1 MEKKKIA
8 FIFIGLFIFGIIVGV
23 SQSKEKILADRQAQE
38 DRKVAAQQRAEAE
51 KQAQEEKKNVKEEKK
66 KAKEEKKKA
75 KEEAKNKPESG
86 PEGVPN
92 ISERPADACSVL
104 PSDKFWVPKAQ
115 VHELYLETGPH
126 VVTKEEEG
134 AYEIPIGTIEIEM
147 NWYCPQSQLQNLII
161 RDYKA
166 DKEARAFYVLEG
178 ETIYVLSPHM
188 YTTPTSYTFPEL
200 GRVAYA
206 PGALVIDYTLPGR
219 RYE

>member
-1 MEKKKIA
+1 MEKKKEKQKIA
-8 FIFIGLFIFGIIVGV
+8 FVLFGLFIFGIIVGV

-38 DRKVAAQQRAEAE
+38 DRKIAAQQRAEAE
-51 KQAQEEKKNVKEEKK
+51 KQAQEEKKN
-66 KAKEEKKKA
+66 AKEEKKKA
-75 KEEAKNKPESG
+75 KEEYKNKPESA

-92 ISERPADACSVL
+92 ISERPTDACQVQ

-115 VHELYLETGPH
+115 VDELYLAMGPH

-134 AYEIPIGTIEIEM
+134 AYYIPTGTIQIEM
-147 NWYCPQSQLQNLII
+147 NWYCPQSQPQTLLIG
-161 RDYKA
+161 
-166 DKEARAFYVLEG
+166 DKISDKKARAFYVLEG

-188 YTTPTSYTFPEL
+188 YTDPMSYTFPEL

>member
-1 MEKKKIA
+1 MENRKKVSIL
-8 FIFIGLFIFGIIVGV
+8 IGLFIFGIIVGV

-38 DRKVAAQQRAEAE
+38 DRKIAAQQRSEAE
-51 KQAQEEKKNVKEEKK
+51 KQAQEEKK

-104 PSDKFWVPKAQ
+104 PSDTFWVPKAQ
-115 VHELYLETGPH
+115 VHELYLKTGTH

-134 AYEIPIGTIEIEM
+134 AYMIPTTGTIEIKM
-147 NWYCPQSQLQNLII
+147 NWYCPQFQAQNLTI

-178 ETIYVLSPHM
+178 ETIYVLSPYM
-188 YTTPTSYTFPEL
+188 YTKPTSYTFPEL

>member
-23 SQSKEKILADRQAQE
+23 SQSKEKILADRQAIE
-38 DRKVAAQQRAEAE
+38 DRKIAAQQRAEAE
-51 KQAQEEKKNVKEEKK
+51 KQAQEEKK

-75 KEEAKNKPESG
+75 KEESKNKPESA

-115 VHELYLETGPH
+115 VDELYLEAGPH

-134 AYEIPIGTIEIEM
+134 AYNIPIGTIEIKM
-147 NWYCPQSQLQNLII
+147 NWYCPQSQEQNLII

-188 YTTPTSYTFPEL
+188 YTEPMSYTFPEL

>member
-8 FIFIGLFIFGIIVGV
+8 FIFIGLFIFGIIIGV

-38 DRKVAAQQRAEAE
+38 DRKIAAQQRAEAE
-51 KQAQEEKKNVKEEKK
+51 KQAEEDKKN
-66 KAKEEKKKA
+66 AKEEKKKA
-75 KEEAKNKPESG
+75 KEEAKNKPESA

-92 ISERPADACSVL
+92 ISERPADACSVQ

-115 VHELYLETGPH
+115 VDKLELEMGPH

-134 AYEIPIGTIEIEM
+134 AYEIPSNTIEIEM
-147 NWYCPQSQLQNLII
+147 NWYCPQFQNQNIFI
-161 RDYKA
+161 DGVKTA

-178 ETIYVLSPHM
+178 ETIYVLS
-188 YTTPTSYTFPEL
+188 YLYALPTSYTFPEL
-200 GRVAYA
+200 ARIAYA
-206 PGALVIDYTLPGR
+206 PGAFVIDYTLPGR

>member
-8 FIFIGLFIFGIIVGV
+8 FIFIGLFIFGFIIGV
-23 SQSKEKILADRQAQE
+23 SQSKEKILADRQTIE
-38 DRKVAAQQRAEAE
+38 DRKIAAQQRAEAE
-51 KQAQEEKKNVKEEKK
+51 KQAQEDKKN
-66 KAKEEKKKA
+66 AKEEKKKA

-92 ISERPADACSVL
+92 ISERPADACSVQ

-115 VHELYLETGPH
+115 VDELKLEKGPH

-134 AYEIPIGTIEIEM
+134 AYSVPSNTIQIEM
-147 NWYCPQSQLQNLII
+147 NWYCPQFQKQNLFINGV
-161 RDYKA
+161 KTA

-178 ETIYVLSPHM
+178 ETIYVLTYLYALPM
-188 YTTPTSYTFPEL
+188 SYTFPEL

-206 PGALVIDYTLPGR
+206 PGIFVTDYTLPGR

>member
-1 MEKKKIA
+1 MEKRKKV
-8 FIFIGLFIFGIIVGV
+8 FILIGLFIFGIIVGV
-23 SQSKEKILADRQAQE
+23 SQSKEKILADRQAIE
-38 DRKVAAQQRAEAE
+38 DRKIAAQQRSEAE
-51 KQAQEEKKNVKEEKK
+51 KQAQEEKK

-75 KEEAKNKPESG
+75 KEEAKNKPESA

-115 VHELYLETGPH
+115 VDELYLETGPH

-134 AYEIPIGTIEIEM
+134 AYEIPIGTIQIKM
-147 NWYCPQSQLQNLII
+147 NWYCPQFQAQNLII

-166 DKEARAFYVLEG
+166 DKKARAFYVLEG
-178 ETIYVLSPHM
+178 ETIYVLSPQM
-188 YTTPTSYTFPEL
+188 YTEPMSYTFPEL

>member
-8 FIFIGLFIFGIIVGV
+8 FIFIGLFIFAIIVGV

-38 DRKVAAQQRAEAE
+38 DRKIAAQQRSEAE
-51 KQAQEEKKNVKEEKK
+51 KQAQ
-66 KAKEEKKKA
+66 EEKKKA
-75 KEEAKNKPESG
+75 KEEAKNKPYSG

-115 VHELYLETGPH
+115 VDELYLEAGPH

-134 AYEIPIGTIEIEM
+134 GYEIPIGTIEIEM
-147 NWYCPQSQLQNLII
+147 NWYCPQSQQQNLII

-166 DKEARAFYVLEG
+166 DKKARAFYVLEG